1 MKTAIQQIAT
11 NVYQVKVATK
21 QTATDVDQVKVATQ
35 QTAIDMDK
43 MKRLSNPISARYDAL
58 RILSGKQL
66 RESVHKWLSP
76 PDPSTNHNIACDTDH
91 KKTSSWFFQGSIFPE
106 WKSSGLLL
114 WIHGKRSPRP
124 LSDLTP
130 SNIILCC
137 SWLRQKLSFVCG
149 FLIVLVRDDIDTEI
163 ELHLVISLA
172 QNSRQV
178 QPH

>member
-1 MKTAIQQIAT
+1 M
-11 NVYQVKVATK
+11 KVATK

-35 QTAIDMDK
+35 QTAINIDK
-43 MKRLSNPISARYDAL
+43 MKRLSNLTSARYDAL

-66 RESVHKWLSP
+66 RESAHKWLSP

-91 KKTSSWFFQGSIFPE
+91 KKTASWFFQGSIFPE
-106 WKSSGLLL
+106 WESSGSLL

-124 LSDLTP
+124 LSDLAP
-130 SNIILCC
+130 SNTILCC
-137 SWLRQKLSFVCG
+137 SWLRQKRSFVCS
-149 FLIVLVRDDIDTEI
+149 FLIALVRDDIDTET

-172 QNSRQV
+172 QNSRQA